1 MYYNNINGREKML
14 YQFSFKNFKSYKD
27 EVVFDMRAENI
38 KEFEESL
45 IIDKN
50 GEKLLP
56 VSVIYGPNAGG
67 KSRINRSI
75 SMFGFYCI
83 KA

>member
-1 MYYNNINGREKML
+1 ML

-38 KEFEESL
+38 GEFEDSL

-67 KSRINRSI
+67 KSRFDRSF
-75 SMFGFYCI
+75 SMLNFYSI